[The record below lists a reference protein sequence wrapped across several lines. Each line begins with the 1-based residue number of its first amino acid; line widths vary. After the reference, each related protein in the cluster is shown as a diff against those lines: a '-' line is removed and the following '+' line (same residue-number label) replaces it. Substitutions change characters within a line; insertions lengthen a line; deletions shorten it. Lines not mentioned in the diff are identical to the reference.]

1 MHLKDKVA
9 IVTGAS
15 RGIGRAI
22 AVSLAQSGAKV
33 VCNYIGSLE
42 QAQETLDAVK
52 AVGGEG
58 ILIMGDVSNSDD
70 VAEMVKTV
78 QESFGQIDIL
88 VNNAGITK
96 DNLLMRIKEE
106 DWDDV
111 LNINLKG
118 TFLMTKAVS
127 RIMMKQ
133 KAGRIINI
141 TSVVGMTGNIGQA
154 NYSASKAGVIGFTK
168 TCAKEFASR
177 GITVNAIAPG
187 FINTNMTANLPDA
200 IKEEMVRNIPLG
212 RMAEPKE
219 VANAVVFLASDL
231 ASYITGQV
239 LAVDGGMVM

>member
-177 GITVNAIAPG
+177 GIAVNAIAPG

-212 RMAEPKE
+212 RMAEPEE